1 MERRVFLKL
10 LQDEKL
16 NDHYSVARGVTA
28 VVDLTNEIKDQST
41 AKRKAQAQID
51 ADDKTKK
58 PKHGPA
64 LSAIAE
70 QRYWDSPEA
79 KKLFLGNS
87 NDSRDVVEVLEERIE
102 RLQQANRSVNGW
114 KDLVDKHDKDN
125 LCSPYDVFIIR
136 QRCSI
141 LCLAYTVALEEM
153 NSMKWQSGCCEK
165 ALWVGSLMGI
175 EAAATTAKAVAG
187 WNILLR
193 ANREHF
199 PQPNPRLHKDKRPLP
214 ELLEYFQEEI
224 SHPWQQYC
232 IENLAD
238 LSVEMARD
246 ELVSRII
253 PRVFAATKEKQND
266 VRHMSVNDED
276 EDEDEQED
284 NDNNNGGENEQG
296 KDNGNDHDN
305 NKKKRLLK
313 QDCLLNAYIG
323 SPISLSTT
331 WRWLRRL
338 GFSYDARKK
347 TFFVD
352 GHEREDVVFR
362 RNEFCKEYLTKI
374 ERRCHRWI
382 QVTKETVERWRRE
395 KKPSEFNDNAKGY
408 SYRSADGIEMVE
420 FHVDDHD
427 FLHDLAEEMGY
438 GLMGGNLSVR
448 MPPGSKPLMV
458 FGQDEC
464 VFNQYLISSRQWVGP
479 DGQRALLPKSD
490 GLSLMMSAFQSRETG
505 FGMNLSRIQL
515 DEINESRRGKN
526 YVDVDAAMAIHGQ
539 AMKKDLKSSPF
550 TIYFELGANNEG
562 YWTFNHMAIQFEDCV
577 DCLRKKN

>member
-1 MERRVFLKL
+1 
-10 LQDEKL
+10 
-16 NDHYSVARGVTA
+16 
-28 VVDLTNEIKDQST
+28 
-41 AKRKAQAQID
+41 
-51 ADDKTKK
+51 
-58 PKHGPA
+58 
-64 LSAIAE
+64 
-70 QRYWDSPEA
+70 
-79 KKLFLGNS
+79 
-87 NDSRDVVEVLEERIE
+87 
-102 RLQQANRSVNGW
+102 
-114 KDLVDKHDKDN
+114 
-125 LCSPYDVFIIR
+125 
-136 QRCSI
+136 
-141 LCLAYTVALEEM
+141 
-153 NSMKWQSGCCEK
+153 MKWQSGCCEK

-253 PRVFAATKEKQND
+253 PRVFAATKEKQNH

-276 EDEDEQED
+276 EQED
-284 NDNNNGGENEQG
+284 NDNDNGGENEQG

-464 VFNQYLISSRQWVGP
+464 VFNQYLISSREWVGP
-479 DGQRALLPKSD
+479 DGQRALLPKTD

-577 DCLRKKN
+577 DCLKVVYPHFDFAFLFDHSQGHAKKLANGLDAYNMNKGFGGVQPMMRESMIKQRDGYLGSHSHTINVGDVQSFTFKSTDDGPFWMSREERELNRHNQILPSPPGPSRM